1 MNVSISTSE
10 WQPAPATTKA
20 PFVAIG
26 DIHGCGHLLRPLRA
40 HLNLEA
46 PHRRIYLGDFI
57 DPYPEAVPDY
67 DVPDVFDQIAE
78 DLDQGHVALAGNH
91 ELMLIHCMNY
101 RIEGKRSW
109 PGPVIGTWLSEN
121 QGNFTL
127 RQFGVLDNLPVEE
140 RMAMLESNLS
150 ARHRHVLASLKTF
163 HKSGKYLFVHAGFH
177 EEIPWRKQIEE
188 ENWFEFPVP
197 NRWAPRPHPF
207 WNSLHGD
214 EGPENKV
221 QINGHK
227 ILRQPFV
234 GKRRI
239 AIDTGAKIGGPL
251 TALEIVG
258 DRLRFHQA
266 RQVSS

>member
-1 MNVSISTSE
+1 MTVSIHTTE
-10 WQPAPATTKA
+10 WQPAPAVSKT

-26 DIHGCGHLLRPLRA
+26 DIHGCAHLLRPLRE
-40 HLNLEA
+40 HLNREA

-57 DPYPEAVPDY
+57 DPYPEAVPVY
-67 DVPDVFDQIAE
+67 DVPAVLDIIAD

-91 ELMLIHCMNY
+91 ELMLIYCMNY
-101 RIEGKRSW
+101 KVEGKRSW

-121 QGNFTL
+121 QGNYTL
-127 RQFGVLDNLPVEE
+127 RQFGVLDNLPVED
-140 RMAMLESNLS
+140 RMAMLETNLS
-150 ARHRHVLASLKTF
+150 ARHQKVLASLRF
-163 HKSGKYLFVHAGFH
+163 HLELGKYIFVHAGLH
-177 EEIPWRKQIEE
+177 DDVPWRVQLDK
-188 ENWFEFPVP
+188 ENWFECPVP

-214 EGPENKV
+214 EGPKNKV

-227 ILRQPFV
+227 IVRQPYA
-234 GKRRI
+234 GNRRI

-251 TALEIVG
+251 TAVEIVG

-266 RQVSS
+266 RRDSK